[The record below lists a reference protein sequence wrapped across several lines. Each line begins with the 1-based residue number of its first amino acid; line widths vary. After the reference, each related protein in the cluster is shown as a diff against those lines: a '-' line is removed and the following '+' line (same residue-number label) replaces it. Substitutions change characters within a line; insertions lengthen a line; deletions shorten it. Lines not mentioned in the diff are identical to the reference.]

1 MLGLFVAGRISFFK
15 ALSDG
20 FDTAFRIFF
29 QFAREEPYRSDA
41 FREKFSELP
50 FVARHVRKD
59 LVLPV
64 FRKLL
69 KPSFFQFSV
78 PKIPI
83 YENRDFLSR
92 KKHVWRAWNA
102 PSVLP
107 ISEFRPKAFYE
118 RKKLFFRSRVL
129 GFDPTHDV
137 GSFFRRKDV
146 CHVRVFVFKIKAPSR
161 ERRGPKVSDGA
172 PGRNRTYILAFGGPY
187 SIR

>member
-1 MLGLFVAGRISFFK
+1 MLGLFFLGRASFFEVL
-15 ALSDG
+15 ADG
-20 FDTAFRIFF
+20 FDTAFGILFE
-29 QFAREEPYRSDA
+29 FAREEPYRPNP
-41 FREKFSELP
+41 FREKFSKLS
-50 FVARHVRKD
+50 FVPGHVRKD
-59 LVLPV
+59 LVLPIL
-64 FRKLL
+64 RKLFQ
-69 KPSFFQFSV
+69 SAFFQLSV

-107 ISEFRPKAFYE
+107 VSEFRPKAFYE

-161 ERRGPKVSDGA
+161 ERRGPKASDGA